1 MKEEVQVL
9 QPDSTMEEKRV
20 LIKLEVL
27 LENLTE
33 ANIHLREDQ
42 STLSRQ
48 PEVTLTTL
56 HWTDADSKILQQL

>member
-1 MKEEVQVL
+1 
-9 QPDSTMEEKRV
+9 MEEKKA

-42 STLSRQ
+42 STLNRQ
-48 PEVTLTTL
+48 QEVTLTIL
-56 HWTDADSKILQQL
+56 HWIDADNKTLQQL